1 MAFVRQFWQ
10 SASTTLIRAG
20 LLVLLFSAII
30 SNLSCGGGS
39 TAPTGP
45 GGGSSSHS
53 VTLTWNAST
62 SQVMGYIV
70 YRRLANTTSFSVI
83 NGSNPTPSI
92 NYVDTDVQAGQSLV
106 YVITSVDSNWV
117 QSVPSS
123 EVAVTVP
130 SQ

>member
-1 MAFVRQFWQ
+1 
-10 SASTTLIRAG
+10 
-20 LLVLLFSAII
+20 
-30 SNLSCGGGS
+30 
-39 TAPTGP
+39 
-45 GGGSSSHS
+45 
-53 VTLTWNAST
+53 
-62 SQVMGYIV
+62 MGYIV